1 MISVDRNTGE
11 FKFQA
16 NKQFTENVDK
26 ILKPEKLF
34 GKELE
39 KEIKVGDS
47 IEICPGALTITQ
59 EIMSLI
65 EVSRGSALIIDYG
78 EDHAFSNS
86 FRVTF
91 FYIDRFSQGIKD
103 HKLVKEFDKIIE
115 EVGQIDLTSYVNFS
129 QIKKIAEANAQSNL
143 VFLLFYSSSKWSD
156 ASGIVFRMHGHNY
169 ET

>member
-1 MISVDRNTGE
+1 MNVHIYPSTI
-11 FKFQA
+11 
-16 NKQFTENVDK
+16 ENESR
-26 ILKPEKLF
+26 ILKITTSLAKARFFKKIEIIGKWRDGLPERSQ
-34 GKELE
+34 
-39 KEIKVGDS
+39 VGDS
-47 IEICPGALTITQ
+47 IEICPGALTTTQ

-91 FYIDRFSQGIKD
+91 FDIYHLSQGIKD

-129 QIKKIAEANAQSNL
+129 QIKKIAEANA
-143 VFLLFYSSSKWSD
+143 
-156 ASGIVFRMHGHNY
+156 
-169 ET
+169 